1 MSSYNG
7 WYNKKTWLVNVWLG
21 DYFTELQEESGIVID
36 ADFVEQEIDQ
46 YLENLSLEGSS
57 LLSDLINCAV
67 GEIDCRE
74 IASHF
79 GNE

>member
-1 MSSYNG
+1 VNTQG
-7 WYNKKTWLVNVWLG
+7 DAPALVGIRADLCC
-21 DYFTELQEESGIVID
+21 DES
-36 ADFVEQEIDQ
+36 AQEIDQ

-57 LLSDLINCAV
+57 LLSDLSNCAV